1 MRRLP
6 LFLLVIASTALLG
19 GCNFFNRGDDADV
32 TETPPDEA
40 SPDVVVENGGDSEDL
55 PTPAQSDFP
64 DPVVASDGTVT
75 VVAPDLIQSTNP
87 TERAIGVQRSR
98 PDPFASLPIPP
109 TPPEPVVAP
118 TARGTAPR
126 TQATGS
132 ASRGGA
138 SATAASPTASAPTT
152 RPPSSG
158 AAAASSA
165 TTSGN
170 NTNRTPTLTA
180 ANPSVTALPTVPQ
193 PTAARAVRVSG
204 VVQIGGTPYAIVQ
217 VPNEVERY
225 VRAGERIAGGSVL
238 VKRID
243 TRSFEPSV
251 VLEQNGI
258 EVVTSVT
265 SGGDGVAGAP
275 PAPPSDDAQASLASL
290 PVLPTPGL

>member
-1 MRRLP
+1 M
-6 LFLLVIASTALLG
+6 
-19 GCNFFNRGDDADV
+19 
-32 TETPPDEA
+32 
-40 SPDVVVENGGDSEDL
+40 
-55 PTPAQSDFP
+55 
-64 DPVVASDGTVT
+64 
-75 VVAPDLIQSTNP
+75 
-87 TERAIGVQRSR
+87 
-98 PDPFASLPIPP
+98 
-109 TPPEPVVAP
+109 
-118 TARGTAPR
+118 
-126 TQATGS
+126 
-132 ASRGGA
+132 
-138 SATAASPTASAPTT
+138 
-152 RPPSSG
+152 
-158 AAAASSA
+158 
-165 TTSGN
+165 
-170 NTNRTPTLTA
+170 
-180 ANPSVTALPTVPQ
+180 PTVPQ